1 MQKSTVIILIALL
14 LAISPALSGQ
24 RPGPEYKPGLI
35 KWIDDNRM
43 LIRLY
48 DDEKKPVIM
57 DEANLVTKEYDCRT
71 GKSVKV
77 EKYRTD
83 LQKMRDMLPEGI
95 TPGPDMAVSSDMT
108 AVVLV
113 RDSDI
118 WYYSSGNPD
127 GMKLTDDKG
136 MEVNMRFAPGDR
148 KIAYT
153 KVRDLYYYDLD
164 QKRETRLTFDATD
177 KIYNGW
183 ASWVYYEE
191 ILGRASRYAAF
202 WWSPDAAR
210 IAFLHTDD
218 NPVPVYSLNRL
229 EDSDGPR
236 GQIEITHYPKS
247 GDANPKVKMG
257 IADLA
262 SATTTWVKT
271 DEDIDQYKA
280 WPSWT
285 PDGKK
290 LMIQV
295 LNRDQNDMRFI
306 LADAATGEYTE
317 VYRETRPTWVDFFE
331 DIYVMKDGSGFI
343 VRSYKNDWY
352 NLYYY
357 GWDGSLKSQVTNFSW
372 KVNDIVT
379 VDEARKEVWF
389 NGTGPEA
396 LDNHLFRVR
405 LDGTKLLQLTSGEGY
420 HSASVSPGGSWVV
433 DDWNSLTDP
442 GAIDLRNKG
451 GKMVR
456 NIYRNEA
463 PAFDPQK
470 HHRVELVKIK
480 TSDGLFDMPALITYP
495 VGFDAAG
502 KYPVVFTVYGGPD
515 AGSIRN
521 RWSGLQPRWY
531 AENGIVTINVD
542 HRGSGTFGKKGIDY
556 MHRSLGKW
564 EISDYSDA
572 VKWLRNQPWADPS
585 RMGITG
591 GSYGGYVTCM
601 ALTAGSDYWTHGIAD
616 YSVTDWKLYDNVYT
630 ERFMDKPDDNPEGY
644 KESSVLTYAGNLK
657 GKLLIRHGDI
667 DDNVHLQNTIW
678 LVTTLQDLNKPFEM
692 MIYPGERH
700 GWGGPKRVF
709 MTAESNRFWL
719 KHFFGKEDL

>member
-1 MQKSTVIILIALL
+1 MKQMLKFLQLL
-14 LAISPALSGQ
+14 LLMIFTVTLSGQ
-24 RPGPEYKPGLI
+24 RPGQEYKPGII

-48 DDEKKPVIM
+48 DDEKKPLIM
-57 DEANLVTKEYDCRT
+57 NEENLITKEYDCRT

-77 EKYRTD
+77 EAYRTEM
-83 LQKMRDMLPEGI
+83 QKMRDLLPEGV
-95 TPGPDMAVSSDMT
+95 TPGPDMAVSSDMK
-108 AVVLV
+108 AVVIV
-113 RDSDI
+113 RDNDL
-118 WYYSSGNPD
+118 WYYSAGNPE
-127 GMKLTDDKG
+127 GLKLTGDPEK
-136 MEVNMRFAPGDR
+136 EVNMRFAPGDR
-148 KIAYT
+148 RIAYT
-153 KVRDLYYYDLD
+153 KEKDLYFYDLD
-164 QKRETRLTFDATD
+164 QKKETRLTFDATD
-177 KIYNGW
+177 MVYNGW

-202 WWSPDAAR
+202 WWSPDAER
-210 IAFLHTDD
+210 IAYLHTDD
-218 NPVPVYSLNRL
+218 NPVPLWHLNRL

-236 GQIEITHYPKS
+236 GQIEKAHYPKS
-247 GDANPKVKMG
+247 GDPNPEVKMG
-257 IADLA
+257 IVEL
-262 SATTTWVKT
+262 STTVTTWVKT
-271 DEDIDQYKA
+271 DGEIDQYIA

-285 PDGKK
+285 PDGRQ
-290 LMIQV
+290 LMVQV

-306 LADAATGEYTE
+306 LADAATGDFKEI
-317 VYRETRPTWVDFFE
+317 YRETRPTWVDFFE
-331 DIYVMKDGSGFI
+331 DINVLNDGSGFI
-343 VRSYKNDWY
+343 VRSYRNDWH

-357 GWDGSLKSQVTNFSW
+357 GWDGSLKSQVTNFNW
-372 KVNDIVT
+372 KVNEIVR
-379 VDEARKEVWF
+379 VDETSKEVYF
-389 NGTGPEA
+389 TGTGPEA

-405 LDGTKLLQLTSGEGY
+405 LDGTRLLQLTAGEGY
-420 HSASVSPGGSWVV
+420 HTTSVSPGGSWAL
-433 DDWNSLTDP
+433 DNWSSLANP
-442 GAIDLRNKG
+442 GGIDLIDRKG
-451 GKMVR
+451 KVTR
-456 NIYRNEA
+456 TIHREEKPDY
-463 PAFDPQK
+463 DSHK
-470 HHRVELVKIK
+470 HHRMELVRIK

-495 VGFDAAG
+495 VGFDAAK
-502 KYPVVFTVYGGPD
+502 KYPVVFTIYGGPD

-572 VKWLRNQPWADPS
+572 VKWLRNQPWVDAS

-630 ERFMDKPDDNPEGY
+630 ERFMDTPEQNPDGY
-644 KESSVLTYAGNLK
+644 QAGSALTHAAKFK
-657 GKLLIRHGDI
+657 GKLLIRHGDM

-709 MTAESNRFWL
+709 MTNEGNNFWL
-719 KHFFGKEDL
+719 RHFFGREDL